1 MLFPYADRIMC
12 YDQQIGCAQLS
23 EMATDS
29 QRLTLLP
36 LDYVTEAYSK
46 SRGEE
51 TLDYRH
57 PSS

>member
-1 MLFPYADRIMC
+1 MNPLKDSISVVHDLR
-12 YDQQIGCAQLS
+12 Q
-23 EMATDS
+23 MATVAS
-29 QRLTLLP
+29 AIALLP
-36 LDYVTEAYSK
+36 LDYATEAYSK